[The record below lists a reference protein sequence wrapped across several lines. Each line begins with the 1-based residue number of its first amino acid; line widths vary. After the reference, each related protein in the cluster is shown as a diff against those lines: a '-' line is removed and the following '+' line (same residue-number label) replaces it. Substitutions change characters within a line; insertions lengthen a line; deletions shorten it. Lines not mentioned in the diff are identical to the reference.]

1 MRKKILM
8 ITGFVLIVIAGLVA
22 YAYMST
28 AGKTD
33 LSFKIHINEKLVH
46 QSGFGESP
54 TFAIWLENPETKE
67 IRAVYVTRR
76 AAEGDWEGK
85 AEVPTALPQWFKI
98 EKKLK
103 QSLSENNNPDG
114 FSGATPKPGYF
125 MAETGLEPGSSWI
138 CWIEVNLAG
147 DFNDT
152 YVGNINEENEKD
164 KFLSGQPAILY
175 RADIN
180 VIIDSVFHTSVVG
193 MTVLGA
199 SDGNIIQPLYGITS
213 ATEIF
218 DEIVISIVR
227 PKPKIIKRH
236 KILTSSLTKR

>member
-1 MRKKILM
+1 MKKKILL
-8 ITGFVLIVIAGLVA
+8 IAGLVLIVIAVLVA
-22 YAYMST
+22 YAYIGT
-28 AGKTD
+28 FGKTD
-33 LSFKIHINEKLVH
+33 LFFKIHINEKLVH

-85 AEVPTALPQWFKI
+85 AEVPTALPQWFEI
-98 EKKLK
+98 EKTRK
-103 QSLSENNNPDG
+103 QSLSKDNHPDG

-125 MAETGLEPGSSWI
+125 TAETGLEPGSRWI

-152 YVGNINEENEKD
+152 YAGNINEENEKD

-175 RADIN
+175 KADIK
-180 VIIDSVFHTSVVG
+180 VINDTVFQPYVVG

-199 SDGNIIQPLYGITS
+199 SDGKIIQPLYGITS

-218 DEIVISIVR
+218 DKIAISIVR

-236 KILTSSLTKR
+236 KVISSSVTKK

>member
-1 MRKKILM
+1 MMKRKIFL
-8 ITGFVLIVIAGLVA
+8 ITGFVLVILAGLAA
-22 YAYMST
+22 YAYLST
-28 AGKTD
+28 LGKTD
-33 LSFKIHINEKLVH
+33 LYFKIHINEKLVH

-54 TFAIWLENPETKE
+54 TFAIWLENPETEE

-85 AEVPTALPQWFKI
+85 AEVPTALPQWFDI

-103 QSLSENNNPDG
+103 QSLSKNKNADG

-125 MAETGLEPGSSWI
+125 TAETGLEPGSRWI

-147 DFNDT
+147 DFNDI
-152 YVGNINEENEKD
+152 YPGNINEENEAD

-175 RADIN
+175 RADIKA
-180 VIIDSVFHTSVVG
+180 VKDSVFQASVVG

-199 SDGNIIQPLYGITS
+199 RDGKIIQPLNGITT
-213 ATEIF
+213 ATGIF
-218 DEIVISIVR
+218 DEIGISIVQ
-227 PKPKIIKRH
+227 PKPKILKTH
-236 KILTSSLTKR
+236 KKVSIS

>member
-1 MRKKILM
+1 MKKKILFL
-8 ITGFVLIVIAGLVA
+8 TGSALIILACLVA
-22 YAYMST
+22 YAYLST
-28 AGKTD
+28 LGKTD

-54 TFAIWLENPETKE
+54 TFAIWIENPETNE

-85 AEVPTALPQWFKI
+85 AEVPTALPQWFET

-103 QSLSENNNPDG
+103 QSLSKSKNADG

-125 MAETGLEPGSSWI
+125 TAETGLEPGSRWI

-152 YVGNINEENEKD
+152 YAGSINEENESD

-175 RADIN
+175 RADIKA
-180 VIIDSVFHTSVVG
+180 IKDSVFQPSVAG

-199 SDGNIIQPLYGITS
+199 SNGKIIQPLYGITS

-218 DEIVISIVR
+218 DKIEISIVQ

-236 KILTSSLTKR
+236 KIITSSVTKK

>member
-1 MRKKILM
+1 M
-8 ITGFVLIVIAGLVA
+8 ITGFALLVISCLVA
-22 YAYMST
+22 YAYIST

-33 LSFKIHINEKLVH
+33 LSFRIHINEKLVH

-76 AAEGDWEGK
+76 AAVGDWEGK
-85 AEVPTALPQWFKI
+85 AEVPTALPQWFRI
-98 EKKLK
+98 EKQLK
-103 QSLSENNNPDG
+103 QSLSKSKDPDG

-125 MAETGLEPGSSWI
+125 IAETGLEPGSRWI
-138 CWIEVNLAG
+138 CWLEVNLAG

-152 YVGNINEENEKD
+152 YPGSINEENEKD

-180 VIIDSVFHTSVVG
+180 AIKDSVFHPCVVG

-199 SDGNIIQPLYGITS
+199 SDGNIIQPLYGITT

-218 DEIVISIVR
+218 DEIEISIVR
-227 PKPKIIKRH
+227 PKPKIIKRN
-236 KILTSSLTKR
+236 KITTSSITKK

>member
-1 MRKKILM
+1 MRKKILL
-8 ITGFVLIVIAGLVA
+8 ITGFALIVIAGLVA
-22 YAYMST
+22 YAYINT
-28 AGKTD
+28 LGKTD

-85 AEVPTALPQWFKI
+85 AEVPTALPQWFKT
-98 EKKLK
+98 EKNQK

-125 MAETGLEPGSSWI
+125 IAETGLEPGGRWI

-152 YVGNINEENEKD
+152 YTGNISEENEKD

-175 RADIN
+175 RAEIE
-180 VIIDSVFHTSVVG
+180 VIKDSVFHPSVVG

-218 DEIVISIVR
+218 DEIGISIVR
-227 PKPKIIKRH
+227 PKPKIIRRH
-236 KILTSSLTKR
+236 K